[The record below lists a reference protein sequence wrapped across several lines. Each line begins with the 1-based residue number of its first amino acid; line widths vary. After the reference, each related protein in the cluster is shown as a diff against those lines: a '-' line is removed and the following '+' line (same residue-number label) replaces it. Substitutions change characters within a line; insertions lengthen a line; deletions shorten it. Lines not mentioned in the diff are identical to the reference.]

1 MIAMQKITSITAVIA
16 AMLLASPAY
25 AAMISLSPATISVT
39 KGQNFTVAAVVD
51 SGAAKTY
58 TVKSVVSYPAA
69 LVEAVSFSF
78 ETGWMPLSMS
88 GYDSVDN
95 TSGTLVKT
103 AGFPAGF
110 AGAKSFGTITFK
122 AKESGTA
129 NISVGSASLAY
140 DASSKNALSG
150 PQGASTAT
158 ITTTAPPA
166 PTPAPAT
173 STTPATPSS
182 GTPQTQTTPK
192 SATPKTTTLKGQIAG
207 SAMATTSATT
217 TTQASTTPGG
227 GTSTEAQAAAVGGGL
242 FGGGN
247 GWLFAA
253 LAALALV
260 LGGAW
265 WFVRRR

>member
-166 PTPAPAT
+166 PAT